1 MTEQQIFTGTA
12 SGGDTDLPPPPQES
26 TEPPPI
32 QARIF
37 NAHDHYNAAAE
48 ALQQIALNHSN
59 PEFTIQDA
67 TILVQMAQTH
77 AMMGTLKYTLDHRS

>member
-1 MTEQQIFTGTA
+1 MSEDVFTGTM
-12 SGGDTDLPPPPQES
+12 SGDEFPPPS
-26 TEPPPI
+26 SPPKEPI

-59 PEFTIQDA
+59 PDFGIQDA

-77 AMMGTLKYTLDHRS
+77 AQLGQLKYTLDRTS